1 MGKSSE
7 ESLEPSSRKSRAQSP
22 WSLLFYMLR
31 VPAKKK
37 TWRHTFFKVNSFQN
51 EAFLIFC
58 SAVFINC
65 IRLRWS
71 IPLNDLRQL
80 MFSKEFWSSLRSPYC
95 KLWCRN
101 VHQVCVQEGNY
112 RGFNQDFPI
121 EVFTSAL
128 YSRKR
133 RHGSFLVL
141 LSFFG
146 HISVV
151 YTFVLTSSVE
161 YGVQNT
167 HEFSRFFFT
176 FWGNASAPGK

>member
-1 MGKSSE
+1 
-7 ESLEPSSRKSRAQSP
+7 
-22 WSLLFYMLR
+22 
-31 VPAKKK
+31 
-37 TWRHTFFKVNSFQN
+37 
-51 EAFLIFC
+51 
-58 SAVFINC
+58 
-65 IRLRWS
+65 
-71 IPLNDLRQL
+71 

-167 HEFSRFFFT
+167 HEFSRLFFYLLGKCICSWKIGFHGKNNEIEIPWWPKKSIENRISTRLGNLRMHST
-176 FWGNASAPGK
+176 FFL

>member
-1 MGKSSE
+1 M
-7 ESLEPSSRKSRAQSP
+7 
-22 WSLLFYMLR
+22 
-31 VPAKKK
+31 
-37 TWRHTFFKVNSFQN
+37 
-51 EAFLIFC
+51 
-58 SAVFINC
+58 
-65 IRLRWS
+65 
-71 IPLNDLRQL
+71 
-80 MFSKEFWSSLRSPYC
+80 
-95 KLWCRN
+95 
-101 VHQVCVQEGNY
+101 HQVCVQEGNY

-167 HEFSRFFFT
+167 HDFSRLFFLPFGEIHLLLENSFNGEKINEIEILIRKIISCSKLYTIMEFT
-176 FWGNASAPGK
+176 HA

>member
-1 MGKSSE
+1 MTVQFCGSGQILGLWWKRE
-7 ESLEPSSRKSRAQSP
+7 KTRRWEKAAKKALNLHLENREAQSP

-31 VPAKKK
+31 VPAKK

-141 LSFFG
+141 LSFLA
-146 HISVV
+146 
-151 YTFVLTSSVE
+151 TFL
-161 YGVQNT
+161 
-167 HEFSRFFFT
+167 
-176 FWGNASAPGK
+176 